1 MAEPTVTLKQVAAE
15 LADKHDMSKKDSTAL
30 LEGMVDSFV
39 SHLKRGERVRIPGLG
54 ILQVKQMKARVGRN
68 PATGEQIKIPA
79 KKKVAFRIA
88 KDLKDKLL

>member
-15 LADKHDMSKKDSTAL
+15 LAEKQGMSKKDATAL
-30 LEGMVDSFV
+30 LEGMVDSFTK
-39 SHLKRGERVRIPGLG
+39 HLKKGNRVRIPGLG
-54 ILQVKQMKARVGRN
+54 ILQVKQMKARTGRN
-68 PATGEQIKIPA
+68 PATGETIKIPA